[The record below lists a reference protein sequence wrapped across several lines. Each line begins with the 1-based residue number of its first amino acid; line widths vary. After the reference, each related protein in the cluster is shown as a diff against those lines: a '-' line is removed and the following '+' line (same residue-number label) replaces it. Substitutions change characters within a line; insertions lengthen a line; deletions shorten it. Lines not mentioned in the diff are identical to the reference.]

1 MAEKF
6 RLYYDQ
12 VMDNKD
18 LIGTDNPMEVEV
30 MDLKEKVWIPAKVM
44 VSEQSVEGWDQ
55 AGVVGIFG
63 SVEEGKFFI
72 KIVEELP
79 FEDED

>member
-18 LIGTDNPMEVEV
+18 LIGTDNPMNVEV

-44 VSEQSVEGWDQ
+44 VSEQPVEGWDQ

-63 SVEEGKFFI
+63 NVEEGKFFI
-72 KIVEELP
+72 NIVEELP